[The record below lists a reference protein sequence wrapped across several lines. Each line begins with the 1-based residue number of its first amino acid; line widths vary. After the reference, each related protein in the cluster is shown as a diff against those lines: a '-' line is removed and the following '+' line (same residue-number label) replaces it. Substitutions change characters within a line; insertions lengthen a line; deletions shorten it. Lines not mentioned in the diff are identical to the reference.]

1 MKQVVVVGAGPAG
14 MMAAIKSAEKGN
26 KVVLIEKNDKIGKKM
41 FITGKGRCNVTS
53 NKDVEDIIKN
63 IPGNGI
69 FMYSSLYTF
78 TNQDVMNMIES
89 KGVKLK
95 VERGDRVFPE
105 SDKSSDI
112 IRCLEKYL
120 HENSVKIMLKS
131 KVQDILVEDNVA
143 KGVLLEDGRKIT
155 GDSVIIATGGSSYP
169 LTGSTGDGYDLLKK
183 HGHSITD
190 IKPSLVPLVTKEKFV
205 QDIMG
210 LALKNVEI
218 NIKHKG
224 KSIHKD
230 FGEMLF
236 THFGLSGPIVLS
248 ASRKISDIL
257 PKEVEFYIDLKPA
270 LTESEL
276 DKRIIKDFD
285 KYKNKQFKNSLDEL
299 LPKKLIPIMIDLSG
313 IDENKQT
320 NSITKEERRNLITLI
335 KSFKLTIV
343 STRPLA
349 EAIITRGG
357 VKVKEV
363 DPSTMESKLISGL
376 YIAGELLDVDALTG
390 GFNMQVA
397 FSTGY
402 CAGIN
407 S

>member
-1 MKQVVVVGAGPAG
+1 MKSVIVVGAGPAG
-14 MMAAIKSAEKGN
+14 MMAAIKAAEKGHR
-26 KVVLIEKNDKIGKKM
+26 VTLIEKNEKIGKKM

-53 NKDVEDIIKN
+53 NKDIEDIIKN
-63 IPGNGI
+63 IPGNGV

-78 TNQDVMNMIES
+78 TNQDVMDMIEA

-112 IRCLEKYL
+112 IKCFDKYL
-120 HENSVKIMLKS
+120 YENRVKILFGAN
-131 KVQDILVEDNVA
+131 VTDIIVNDGHA
-143 KGVLLEDGRKIT
+143 CGVIINNRDRLECE
-155 GDSVIIATGGSSYP
+155 SLIIATGGISYP
-169 LTGSTGDGYDLLKK
+169 LTGSTGDGYDILKK
-183 HGHSITD
+183 HGHTITD
-190 IKPSLVPLVTKEKFV
+190 IKPSLIPLVTREKFV
-205 QDIMG
+205 QDLMG
-210 LALKNVEI
+210 LSLKNVEI

-236 THFGLSGPIVLS
+236 THFGLSGPLVLS

-270 LTESEL
+270 LSEEEL
-276 DKRIIKDFD
+276 DKRIVKDFE
-285 KYKNKQFKNSLDEL
+285 KNNNKQFKNALDDL
-299 LPKKLIPIMIDLSG
+299 LPKKLIPVVISLLG
-313 IDENKQT
+313 IDENKQI
-320 NSITKEERRNLITLI
+320 NIVTKEERRNIVTLI
-335 KSFKLTIV
+335 KNFKLTII
-343 STRPLA
+343 STRPIA

-357 VKVKEV
+357 VSVKEV
-363 DPSTMESKLISGL
+363 DPSTMESKLIKGL
-376 YIAGELLDVDALTG
+376 FIAGELLDVDALTG
-390 GFNMQVA
+390 GFNMQIA

-402 CAGIN
+402 CAGVN